1 MWCNL
6 RFLTTKAGP
15 NALSTISKTASRKT
29 IIVNGQT
36 VKTFSPEW
44 ILREKILSPHEREG
58 TLKEATDIRDVANML
73 WLVISGKPE
82 LNFDHDQKLKDAL
95 GRLLQKRPALEP
107 RLRQKIECTAV
118 FGTWYKSLSVQSDRL
133 LTEAVL

>member
-1 MWCNL
+1 M
-6 RFLTTKAGP
+6 
-15 NALSTISKTASRKT
+15 
-29 IIVNGQT
+29 
-36 VKTFSPEW
+36 KTFSPEW
-44 ILREKILSPHEREG
+44 ILREKILSQHEREG

-73 WLVISGKPE
+73 WLVIPGKPE

>member
-44 ILREKILSPHEREG
+44 ILREKILSQHEREG

-73 WLVISGKPE
+73 WLVIPGKPE

-95 GRLLQKRPALEP
+95 GRLLQKGLLWSRVCDRRLNVQRCLEP
-107 RLRQKIECTAV
+107 
-118 FGTWYKSLSVQSDRL
+118 GTSLSLFKV
-133 LTEAVL
+133 TVC